1 MAYTALYRV
10 YRPQTFQD
18 VVGQEHVTITLR
30 NALRENR
37 LSHAYLFNGPRGTG
51 KTSAAK
57 IMAKAVNCEQ
67 PIDGEPCNQC
77 ETCKA
82 ISNGSV
88 TDVLEIDAASNRGV
102 EEIRDIRD
110 KVKFAPS
117 DVKYKVYIIDEVH
130 MLTTEA
136 FNALLKTLEEPPSTS
151 SLFWPRQSRTSCRQ
165 RLSPVASASI
175 FTGFR

>member
-1 MAYTALYRV
+1 MEEDCADGECHTNMAYTALYRV

-77 ETCKA
+77 DTCKA

-88 TDVLEIDAASNRGV
+88 TDGDRRRFQPRG
-102 EEIRDIRD
+102 
-110 KVKFAPS
+110 
-117 DVKYKVYIIDEVH
+117 
-130 MLTTEA
+130 
-136 FNALLKTLEEPPSTS
+136 
-151 SLFWPRQSRTSCRQ
+151 
-165 RLSPVASASI
+165 
-175 FTGFR
+175 